1 MYLMFYQIVQT
12 TDSPIGLAKI
22 QPGRLS
28 SVSFPVHASH
38 SSQLLIS
45 SSAICDKNGLTFG
58 NNFIC
63 LCILMKVKRIL
74 YFWQGQTFV
83 FKKSGINEENKN
95 EALEVE
101 NKGTSESKR
110 KVLTKLYLMR

>member
-1 MYLMFYQIVQT
+1 
-12 TDSPIGLAKI
+12 
-22 QPGRLS
+22 
-28 SVSFPVHASH
+28 
-38 SSQLLIS
+38 
-45 SSAICDKNGLTFG
+45 
-58 NNFIC
+58 
-63 LCILMKVKRIL
+63 MKVKRIL

-110 KVLTKLYLMR
+110 KVLTKLYLMRYSDCFLFFP